1 MSDQFT
7 IKLHGVRGSIPA
19 PLSSDDIEGKVKR
32 ALQKASPE
40 DISDDEAIDRFITML
55 PRIDRGTV
63 GGNSTCIQITV
74 GGHELFF
81 DGGSGC
87 FRMASELFAGP
98 FGRGRGEA
106 HWFITHTH
114 HDHLVGIPM
123 FGPLYIPGNQFH
135 FISPIEDLE
144 HRFQRYYH
152 THFFPVPFQALGSKI
167 DFITLE
173 KDQAYILKPIENN
186 ENNENKEDNI
196 VIRWLPNDHP
206 GASYSYRIE
215 YKGKIVVFSTDAEY
229 KQLSF
234 QALKPVEEFFR
245 DADVLIFDA
254 QYAFTESV
262 AMKRD
267 WGHSSSMV
275 GIDLA
280 LDAAVKKLLLFHHD
294 PTFSDETLE
303 KNLVQARKYLQNME
317 PGSPLEVDLAIEGD
331 IISLL

>member
-1 MSDQFT
+1 MSEQFT

-19 PLSSDDIEGKVKR
+19 PLSSQDIEKKVR
-32 ALQKASPE
+32 RVLQKASAE
-40 DISDDEAIDRFITML
+40 DIADDGAIDTFMNEL
-55 PRIDRGTV
+55 PRIDKGTI
-63 GGNSTCIQITV
+63 GGNSTCVQISV

-87 FRMASELFAGP
+87 FRLASELFAGP

-144 HRFQRYYH
+144 SRFQRYYH

-167 DFITLE
+167 DFVTLKE
-173 KDQAYILKPIENN
+173 KQCYDLGEVKIY
-186 ENNENKEDNI
+186 
-196 VIRWLPNDHP
+196 WLPNDHP

-215 YKGKIVVFSTDAEY
+215 YKDKVVVFSTDAEY

-234 QALKPVEEFFR
+234 QALQPVEDFFKN
-245 DADVLIFDA
+245 ADILIFDA

-280 LDAAVKKLLLFHHD
+280 LDANVKKLLLFHHD
-294 PTFSDETLE
+294 PTFSDEKLE
-303 KNLVQARKYLQNME
+303 KNLLQARKYLQNME
-317 PGSPLEVDLAIEGD
+317 PGSKLYVDLAVEGA
-331 IISLL
+331 IINLL